1 MRKLCYLLK
10 RALFRMSP
18 RAAEKLN
25 IDFRLRAANRQ
36 FLEQSVFG
44 YINRMAGQAPGTIKT
59 LFVGVD
65 KHNWHYPRLL
75 KTEFHSLDIEA
86 GKAVYGQ
93 PGRHWTG
100 SATSVAG
107 HYGDNAFDVV
117 VANGLLGFGI
127 DEAQGCR
134 HLLEN
139 CEAVLKPGG
148 LLVLG
153 YNDRS
158 DRVPYAVLPM
168 ALGLFDEFT
177 PPIAEVAG
185 ALHRV
190 DDSFQHVYLFLTK
203 RRPAVQSDAAPPA
216 NARLPV
222 AAGPA
227 AGFR

>member
-44 YINRMAGQAPGTIKT
+44 YINRMAGEAPGTIKT

-86 GKAVYGQ
+86 RKAVYGQ

-100 SATSVAG
+100 SATSMAG

-216 NARLPV
+216 DARLPV